1 MGKRCGS
8 MSTKIFDEAY
18 DKEIFE
24 LNRNIPERVIA
35 EDGTLYDTE
44 GNEISLDEAIK
55 RYVALE
61 REVKVLVAI
70 KSTKSKLRT
79 EYNTERKA
87 TLRKEQDLYYRII
100 ADLQETKKLSKAVGL
115 ARNTLTTR
123 HGRKRK
129 KPTVKEAKARLMKAL
144 KEYERAKDRAKE
156 ERQRL
161 RQQKKT
167 N

>member
-1 MGKRCGS
+1 

-24 LNRNIPERVIA
+24 LNRNIPDRVIA

-61 REVKVLVAI
+61 CEVKILAAV
-70 KSTKSKLRT
+70 KSTKSKLRN
-79 EYNTERKA
+79 EFNLKRKKV
-87 TLRKEQDLYYRII
+87 LRKEQDMYYRII

-123 HGRKRK
+123 HGKRRR

-144 KEYERAKDRAKE
+144 KEYERAKDRARE
-156 ERQRL
+156 ERQRK

>member
-1 MGKRCGS
+1 

>member
-1 MGKRCGS
+1 

-24 LNRNIPERVIA
+24 LNRNIPNRVVG
-35 EDGTLYDTE
+35 EDGTVYDTE

-61 REVKVLVAI
+61 REVKLLAAV

-79 EYNTERKA
+79 EYNTKRKQ
-87 TLRKEQDLYYRII
+87 TLRREQDLYYRII

-167 N
+167 D

>member
-1 MGKRCGS
+1 
-8 MSTKIFDEAY
+8 MSTKIFDESY

-61 REVKVLVAI
+61 REVKVLAAV

-79 EYNTERKA
+79 EYNIKRKA

-144 KEYERAKDRAKE
+144 KEYERAKDRARE
-156 ERQRL
+156 ERQRK

>member
-1 MGKRCGS
+1 
-8 MSTKIFDEAY
+8 MSTRIFDEAY

-61 REVKVLVAI
+61 REVKVLAAV

-79 EYNTERKA
+79 EYNIKRKA

-144 KEYERAKDRAKE
+144 KEYERAKDRARE
-156 ERQRL
+156 ERQRK

>member
-1 MGKRCGS
+1 

-61 REVKVLVAI
+61 REVKVLAAV
-70 KSTKSKLRT
+70 KSIKSKLRT
-79 EYNTERKA
+79 EYNIKRKA

-144 KEYERAKDRAKE
+144 KEYERAKDRARE
-156 ERQRL
+156 ERQRK

>member
-1 MGKRCGS
+1 

-61 REVKVLVAI
+61 REVKLLAAV

-79 EYNTERKA
+79 EYNTKRKQ

-100 ADLQETKKLSKAVGL
+100 ADLQKTKKLSKAVGL

-144 KEYERAKDRAKE
+144 KEYERAKDRARE
-156 ERQRL
+156 ERQRK

>member
-1 MGKRCGS
+1 

-24 LNRNIPERVIA
+24 LNRNIPDRVIA

-61 REVKVLVAI
+61 REVKVLAAV

-79 EYNTERKA
+79 EYNIKRKA

-144 KEYERAKDRAKE
+144 KEYERAKDRARE
-156 ERQRL
+156 ERQRK

>member
-1 MGKRCGS
+1 
-8 MSTKIFDEAY
+8 MSTKIFDEDY

-24 LNRNIPERVIA
+24 LNRNIPDKVVG

-61 REVKVLVAI
+61 KEVRLLNAV
-70 KSTKSKLRT
+70 KSTKSKLRN
-79 EYNTERKA
+79 EFNSKRRK
-87 TLRKEQDLYYRII
+87 TLRKEQDMYYRII

-115 ARNTLTTR
+115 ARNTLTIR
-123 HGRKRK
+123 HGKRRK

-144 KEYERAKDRAKE
+144 KEYERAKDRARE
-156 ERQRL
+156 ERQRK
-161 RQQKKT
+161 RMQQKKT
-167 N
+167 E

>member
-1 MGKRCGS
+1 

-24 LNRNIPERVIA
+24 LNRNIPNRVVG

-61 REVKVLVAI
+61 REVKLLAAV

-79 EYNTERKA
+79 EYNAKRKA

-144 KEYERAKDRAKE
+144 KEYERAKDRARE
-156 ERQRL
+156 ERQRKRL
-161 RQQKKT
+161 QQKKT
-167 N
+167 D

>member
-1 MGKRCGS
+1 

-24 LNRNIPERVIA
+24 LNRNIPDRVIA

-61 REVKVLVAI
+61 REVKILAAV
-70 KSTKSKLRT
+70 KSTKSKLRN
-79 EYNTERKA
+79 EFNLKRKKV
-87 TLRKEQDLYYRII
+87 LRKEQDMYYRII
-100 ADLQETKKLSKAVGL
+100 ADLQETRKLSKAVGL
-115 ARNTLTTR
+115 ARNTLTVR
-123 HGRKRK
+123 HGKRRA
-129 KPTVKEAKARLMKAL
+129 KPTVKEAKQRLMKAR
-144 KEYERAKDRAKE
+144 KEYERAKDRARE
-156 ERQRL
+156 ERQRK

>member
-1 MGKRCGS
+1 
-8 MSTKIFDEAY
+8 MSAKIFDEGY
-18 DKEIFE
+18 EKEIFE
-24 LNRNIPERVIA
+24 LNRNIPNRVVG

-61 REVKVLVAI
+61 REVKLLAAV

-79 EYNTERKA
+79 EYTTKRKQ

-156 ERQRL
+156 ERQRKRL
-161 RQQKKT
+161 QQKKT

>member
-1 MGKRCGS
+1 

-24 LNRNIPERVIA
+24 LNRNIPNRVVG

-61 REVKVLVAI
+61 REVKLLVAV

-79 EYNTERKA
+79 EYNAKRKA

-144 KEYERAKDRAKE
+144 KEYERAKDRARE
-156 ERQRL
+156 ERQRKRL
-161 RQQKKT
+161 QQKKT
-167 N
+167 D